1 MIILA
6 GKPVLSLNRS
16 IVTIW
21 CVCYFVEARRN
32 GKLFLLNFIFK
43 LIKTLRSKGEPHN
56 IAMGFALGTIIG
68 LTPSLALH
76 NLIVFIL
83 VLIFNIS
90 LPAALFAV
98 FFFSC
103 FAHFFDPLF
112 HSMGYFL
119 LVKTEPL
126 QPVWTYLYN
135 IPIAPLTRFYNTVV
149 LGSLVASL
157 ALFFPVYWGFKQ
169 DRKSTRLNSSHVRIS

>member
-1 MIILA
+1 ML
-6 GKPVLSLNRS
+6 
-16 IVTIW
+16 
-21 CVCYFVEARRN
+21 
-32 GKLFLLNFIFK
+32 LLNFIFK
-43 LIKTLRSKGEPHN
+43 LVKTLQSKGEPHN

-68 LTPSLALH
+68 LTPSRALH

-83 VLIFNIS
+83 ILIFNIS
-90 LPAALFAV
+90 IPAALFAV

-126 QPVWTYLYN
+126 QPVWTYFYN

-169 DRKSTRLNSSHVRIS
+169 IVRLYRGKMADKVNRFKIMQIIKANKLFQMYQRIKLS